1 MTNREFYTAVANGTI
16 NEDVI
21 AHAAT
26 AIDKLDAALE
36 ARKNKVTPKAAEKA
50 AADAVIRENILSFV
64 TTAVQTEADI
74 AAQAEVTPA
83 KARAELRKLVEAGLV
98 VKSDIKV
105 PKKGVVKGYS
115 LATADEAVEG

>member
-21 AHAAT
+21 AHAAS

-115 LATADEAVEG
+115 LATADEAIEG

>member
-21 AHAAT
+21 AHAT
-26 AIDKLDAALE
+26 SAIDKLDAALE

-115 LATADEAVEG
+115 LATADEAIEG

>member
-21 AHAAT
+21 AHAAS

-50 AADAVIRENILSFV
+50 AADAAIRENILSFV

-115 LATADEAVEG
+115 LATADEAIEG